1 MEVPASYK
9 EVDGWRV
16 AEPQDAAL
24 RGAWWEMFNEPEL
37 NALIEQVDINN
48 QNIAG
53 AEARY
58 RQARALVQEARAA
71 FYPTVTVGLGV
82 NRAVKSGT
90 VDSGFAS
97 GGKGGGGGGGG
108 GNSGSGG
115 HPTSFTTYTLPIDI
129 SWEIDVWGRIRRSV
143 ESARANAQATA
154 GDLESAR
161 LSARSELA
169 EDYFLLRSLD
179 GQKQV
184 LDDSAAVFEK
194 SVELT
199 TNRYNA
205 GVASRGDV
213 LQAQAQLKSTQA
225 QAIDVGVQRAQVE
238 HAIALLIG
246 KAPAEL
252 TIPPAVIRAQPPT
265 IPVGI
270 PSEILQRR
278 PDIASA
284 ERLVASANAQIGV
297 AIAAYYPTVSIA
309 SSGGFES
316 GNFGQWFSSPS
327 HFWSVGPSI
336 SETVFDG
343 GLRAGQTA
351 EARANYDATVA
362 VYRETVLGAFQE
374 VEDNLAA
381 LRILEDEARVQ
392 SEAVAAARQTVV
404 VTLNQYKAGIVN
416 YLNVIVVQ
424 AAALTNE
431 RTLVDING
439 RRMLA
444 AVLLI
449 KALGGGWNDSAI
461 EASAG

>member
-1 MEVPASYK
+1 
-9 EVDGWRV
+9 
-16 AEPQDAAL
+16 
-24 RGAWWEMFNEPEL
+24 
-37 NALIEQVDINN
+37 
-48 QNIAG
+48 
-53 AEARY
+53 
-58 RQARALVQEARAA
+58 
-71 FYPTVTVGLGV
+71 
-82 NRAVKSGT
+82 
-90 VDSGFAS
+90 
-97 GGKGGGGGGGG
+97 
-108 GNSGSGG
+108 
-115 HPTSFTTYTLPIDI
+115 LPIDI